1 MKLSK
6 RAESLQ
12 PSATLAITS
21 KAKQLKA
28 EGIDVIGFG
37 AGEPDFATPGSIVNA
52 AIKSLEA
59 GETHYTPVGGS
70 PALKSAICD
79 FIKREY
85 GLEYSAAEVTASC
98 GAKQTLFNIF
108 MALLDEGDEVVIP
121 APYWVSYPEQVA
133 LAGGVPVIA
142 EVSEGEDFL
151 LTPEILEATL
161 TPKTKAVVL
170 NSPSNPSGAML
181 DADRLAGIAGVLEG
195 RDIVVISDDI
205 YHKLVYEGEFVSI
218 LSVAPALKDR
228 VIIVNGVSKTYA
240 MTGWRIG
247 FAAGPK
253 NIISAME
260 KIQGQSTSNPTSFAQ
275 RGAIEALI
283 GDQSCVAE
291 MVDTFKKRRQ
301 LLVDSLNAI
310 DKVTCAMPTGA
321 FYAFPSIAAYVG
333 AKFGETVINDS
344 MDIAAFL
351 LEEAKV
357 AVVPGTPF
365 GAPMNMRLS
374 YATSDNN
381 IIEGVRRIREAFG
394 KLEF

>member
-1 MKLSK
+1 VKLSN
-6 RAESLQ
+6 RAESLK

-28 EGIDVIGFG
+28 EGVDVIGFG
-37 AGEPDFATPGSIVNA
+37 AGEPDFATPPKIVEA
-52 AIKSLEA
+52 AIESLKA

-70 PALKSAICD
+70 PALKEAIVK

-85 GLEYSAAEVTASC
+85 GIDYSAAEVTASC
-98 GAKQTLFNIF
+98 GAKHTLYNIF
-108 MALLDEGDEVVIP
+108 MAILDEGDEVVIP
-121 APYWVSYPEQVA
+121 SPYWVSYPEQVA
-133 LAGGVPVIA
+133 LVGGVPVIA
-142 EVSEGEDFL
+142 EVGEEEDFL
-151 LTPEILEATL
+151 LTPEILEAAI
-161 TPKTKAVVL
+161 TPKTKAIVI

-181 DADRLAGIAGVLEG
+181 DGERLAAIAKVIEG
-195 RDIVVISDDI
+195 RDILVISDDI
-205 YHKLVYEGEFVSI
+205 YHKLVYEGEFASI
-218 LSVAPALKDR
+218 LTAAPSLKDK

-253 NIISAME
+253 EIISAME

-275 RGAIEALI
+275 KGAVEAMV
-283 GDQSCVAE
+283 GDQTCVAD
-291 MVDTFKKRRQ
+291 MVEIFKKRRK
-301 LLVDSLNAI
+301 LLVDGLNEI
-310 DKVTCAMPTGA
+310 DKVSCQMPTGA
-321 FYAFPSIAAYVG
+321 FYAFPSIAGYFG
-333 AKFGETVINDS
+333 AKFGGKVMKDS

-365 GAPMNMRLS
+365 GAPTNMRLS
-374 YATSDNN
+374 YATSEKN
-381 IIEGVRRIREAFG
+381 IIDGVKRIKEAFA